1 MPSMSMLKKLAK
13 TIIARSQDSFLTMAD
28 SVSTLRGTSPSAAR
42 VVFNMRPV
50 HLPWGGGNQWVN
62 QMVRSL
68 RSVGYS
74 VRFSLGRATDCVV
87 LVDPRLTEPN
97 GIGMDDID
105 KHKKRYPRAVCV
117 HRVNEND
124 QRKQTTFMDRLLAE
138 ANSFADYTVFISS
151 WLRDY
156 HAERWFDKRKPHSVI
171 TNGADPRIYN
181 PFGSTEHRPGDTFR
195 IVTHHWSDNWLKG
208 FAVYQEVDRLIA
220 KGKLPDTELWVIGRW
235 PSEISW
241 KAAKTFS
248 PTRGVHLAR
257 LLRNCHV
264 YITASKWE
272 PGGMHFI
279 EGAQCGL
286 PVLYQRDGGGIV
298 EVARRFGI
306 GFADDVYSAIV
317 EMRERYP
324 ELRRKVL
331 ENAPSGDEMCCAYRQ
346 VIQHAILSKPRSMSQ
361 P

>member
-1 MPSMSMLKKLAK
+1 MLKKLAK
-13 TIIARSQDSFLTMAD
+13 TVIARSKD
-28 SVSTLRGTSPSAAR
+28 SVLATVDSLGDTRGNSPSVAR

-50 HLPWGGGNQWVN
+50 RLPWGGGNQWVN
-62 QMVRSL
+62 QMIRSL
-68 RSVGYS
+68 RSAGYS
-74 VRFSLGRATDCVV
+74 VRFNLGRAVDCIV
-87 LVDPRLTEPN
+87 LVDPRLARPD
-97 GIGMDDID
+97 GLSLDDIERY
-105 KHKKRYPRAVCV
+105 KNRYPHVVCV
-117 HRVNEND
+117 HRINEND
-124 QRKQTTFMDRLLAE
+124 QRKQTTFMDGLLAE
-138 ANSFADYTVFISS
+138 ANAYADYTVFISS

-156 HAERWFDKRKPHSVI
+156 HAERWFDRKKPHSVI
-171 TNGADPRIYN
+171 INGADPRFYH
-181 PFGSTEHRPGDTFR
+181 PLGSAEYRPGHTMR

-220 KGKLPDTELWVIGRW
+220 KGKLPNTELWVIGRW

-248 PTRGVHLAR
+248 PTWGAHLSR

-298 EVARRFGI
+298 EVARKFGI

-331 ENAPSGDEMCCAYRQ
+331 ENAPSGDVMCCAYRQ
-346 VIQHAILSKPRSMSQ
+346 AIQQAILSKSYSIRKP
-361 P
+361 